1 MYGSKCTIYILKKF
15 IFRILQSASQ
25 ALGQMA
31 EITLRAID
39 VNRLPA
45 LVLIT
50 RNRSNT
56 EILSVI
62 NGIFSFL
69 KLFIKIILTTIF

>member
-1 MYGSKCTIYILKKF
+1 MIYF
-15 IFRILQSASQ
+15 FRILQSASQ
-25 ALGQMA
+25 AMGQMA
-31 EITLRAID
+31 EVTLRAID

-62 NGIFSFL
+62 NGNISKMYFIIVRYYIF
-69 KLFIKIILTTIF
+69 I

>member
-1 MYGSKCTIYILKKF
+1 MLSLKLIF
-15 IFRILQSASQ
+15 LFLFRILQSASQ

-31 EITLRAID
+31 EVTLRAID
-39 VNRLPA
+39 IDRLPA

-62 NGIFSFL
+62 NGN
-69 KLFIKIILTTIF
+69 ILYANNL

>member
-1 MYGSKCTIYILKKF
+1 MIIILLKCY
-15 IFRILQSASQ
+15 IFRLLHSASQ
-25 ALGQMA
+25 ALGTMA
-31 EITLRAID
+31 EVTLRAID
-39 VNRLPA
+39 IYRLPA

-62 NGIFSFL
+62 NG
-69 KLFIKIILTTIF
+69 KIS

>member
-1 MYGSKCTIYILKKF
+1 MVLNHVDTEIDFLF
-15 IFRILQSASQ
+15 LFRILQSASQ

-31 EITLRAID
+31 EVTLRAID
-39 VNRLPA
+39 IDRLPA

-62 NGIFSFL
+62 NGN
-69 KLFIKIILTTIF
+69 ILHANNM

>member
-1 MYGSKCTIYILKKF
+1 MVIVNVY

-31 EITLRAID
+31 EVTLRAID
-39 VNRLPA
+39 IERLPA

-62 NGIFSFL
+62 NGIIL
-69 KLFIKIILTTIF
+69 VLKIIC

>member
-1 MYGSKCTIYILKKF
+1 MSFL
-15 IFRILQSASQ
+15 RILQSASQ

-31 EITLRAID
+31 EVTLRAID
-39 VNRLPA
+39 INRLPA

-62 NGIFSFL
+62 NGNI
-69 KLFIKIILTTIF
+69 

>member
-1 MYGSKCTIYILKKF
+1 MVLNHINTEIDFLF
-15 IFRILQSASQ
+15 LFRILQSASQ

-31 EITLRAID
+31 EVTLRAID
-39 VNRLPA
+39 IDRLPA

-62 NGIFSFL
+62 NGN
-69 KLFIKIILTTIF
+69 ILYVNNL

>member
-1 MYGSKCTIYILKKF
+1 VNVHV
-15 IFRILQSASQ
+15 FRILQSASQ

-31 EITLRAID
+31 EVTLRAID
-39 VNRLPA
+39 IERLPA

-62 NGIFSFL
+62 NGKILALNFL
-69 KLFIKIILTTIF
+69 FG